1 MKMWALIG
9 YGPNDVAIPAL
20 LWTDKEKALNA
31 CIEIFGSKPK
41 ISGNSFK
48 WEAEK
53 HEFPRDVLKKMY
65 ISYYGGQDSTLV
77 ALVAKKAAQLAL
89 TLHGQQVTVKAIT
102 MPGTGTSDQ
111 TLENANNLAKLL
123 ELELET
129 HPIVDSIRTILAEL
143 GHEWCG
149 KCYQC
154 ENIQPKL
161 RTLFAMLEGNL
172 IGTGHVYD
180 AYVGNTTLYGDHASM
195 YNILAG
201 TSKTFIPEVLRW
213 YARQLGGETAS
224 VLNSIADLPPSA
236 ELLPLGEDGAV
247 EQLTAEV
254 MGPIDLMEFF
264 LYHDFRFGYTAQKL
278 IFLAAAAFED
288 EYTAEE
294 LLYWLAR
301 AYGRFFG
308 QRYKQLS
315 IPPGVMVGSVCHSPR
330 GALRMPSDALS
341 NVWLAEVNALAQQ
354 IGLPGD
360 WSKQVAESI
369 GMSRK
374 K

>member
-1 MKMWALIG
+1 
-9 YGPNDVAIPAL
+9 
-20 LWTDKEKALNA
+20 
-31 CIEIFGSKPK
+31 
-41 ISGNSFK
+41 
-48 WEAEK
+48 
-53 HEFPRDVLKKMY
+53 
-65 ISYYGGQDSTLV
+65 
-77 ALVAKKAAQLAL
+77 
-89 TLHGQQVTVKAIT
+89 
-102 MPGTGTSDQ
+102 
-111 TLENANNLAKLL
+111 
-123 ELELET
+123 
-129 HPIVDSIRTILAEL
+129 
-143 GHEWCG
+143 
-149 KCYQC
+149 
-154 ENIQPKL
+154 
-161 RTLFAMLEGNL
+161 
-172 IGTGHVYD
+172 
-180 AYVGNTTLYGDHASM
+180 
-195 YNILAG
+195 
-201 TSKTFIPEVLRW
+201 
-213 YARQLGGETAS
+213 
-224 VLNSIADLPPSA
+224 
-236 ELLPLGEDGAV
+236 
-247 EQLTAEV
+247 
-254 MGPIDLMEFF
+254 MEFF